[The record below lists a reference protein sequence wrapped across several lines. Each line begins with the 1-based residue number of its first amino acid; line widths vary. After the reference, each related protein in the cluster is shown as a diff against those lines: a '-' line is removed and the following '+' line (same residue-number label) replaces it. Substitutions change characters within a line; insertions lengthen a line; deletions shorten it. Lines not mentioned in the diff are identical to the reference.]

1 MEEFKAPTLEQFHE
15 FIRCF
20 FLFLYFNCSSLFLI
34 IILIRIYVEADA
46 KKEGVAVHCRGGN
59 GRTVTVESD
68 HLIIKMIMINDN
80 GLLIFSLKVPSDAGC
95 LFGVE

>member
-1 MEEFKAPTLEQFHE
+1 M
-15 FIRCF
+15 FIII
-20 FLFLYFNCSSLFLI
+20 LTFLI

-59 GRTVTVESD
+59 GRTGTVEID